1 MPSFEMLYDED
12 EDALEITFATFDE
25 SFARTIALNDN
36 IVIHTDLGMTTAWG
50 LSLYSYARLLQV
62 SETHLDGLR
71 PLPEADARRLLALV
85 HSYPLSAFLE
95 PVDPGDLRARVKSP
109 DLLQLLSEK

>member
-1 MPSFEMLYDED
+1 MSSFEMLYDEE

-36 IVIHTDLGMTTAWG
+36 IVIHTDLSFTTAWG
-50 LSLYSYARLLQV
+50 VSFYSYARLLEV

-71 PLPEADARRLLALV
+71 PLPEADARRILALV
-85 HSYPLSAFLE
+85 HSYPLSLFME
-95 PVDPGDLRARVKSP
+95 PVDPGDLRARVKAP
-109 DLLQLLSEK
+109 NLADLL

>member
-12 EDALEITFATFDE
+12 EDALEVTFATFDE
-25 SFARTIALNDN
+25 SFARTVPLNDN
-36 IVIHTDLGMTTAWG
+36 IVIFTDLSLSSAWG
-50 LSLYSYARLLQV
+50 VNFYSYTRLLQV

-85 HSYPLSAFLE
+85 HSFPLSLFME
-95 PVDPGDLRARVKSP
+95 PVDPGDLRSRVRAPSLI
-109 DLLQLLSEK
+109 DLL

>member
-1 MPSFEMLYDED
+1 MPSFEMLYDEE

-25 SFARTIALNDN
+25 SFARTILLNDN
-36 IVIHTDLGMTTAWG
+36 IVIHTDLAYSTAWG
-50 LSLYSYARLLQV
+50 VSFYSYSRLLQV

-71 PLPEADARRLLALV
+71 PLPEADARRILALV
-85 HSYPLSAFLE
+85 HSYPLSLFLE

-109 DLLQLLSEK
+109 NLLDLL